1 MYKPLVSIIMPV
13 YNGEEYINT
22 AISSI
27 IAQSYENIELIVI
40 DGSSTDNTLKILEQY
55 DKHIA
60 YLVSEK
66 DNGMYSAINKGLSR
80 ANGDILCWLNS
91 DDFYFPLAIEN
102 VVKTFNTFEDVEWLT
117 GRKVVI
123 NQNDQIIKIGCFK
136 SFNSAFIKKG
146 YYRGGAFGFITQE
159 TTFWKKSLMDKSGYL
174 REDLKVASDFELW
187 TRFAEH
193 AKLYSLNTILAAFR
207 SHEGQLSSDIQR
219 YNDECD
225 SIKPIKYKKVIK
237 IVGQIVYLISMI
249 SSKNKIIISKDG
261 KMKKNNAW
269 FLFE

>member
-13 YNGEEYINT
+13 YNGEAYINT

-27 IAQSYENIELIVI
+27 ITQSYKNIELIVI

-55 DKHIA
+55 NEHIS

-66 DNGMYSAINKGLSR
+66 DSGMYSAINKGLSK

-91 DDFYFPLAIEN
+91 DDYYFPLAIEN
-102 VVKTFNTFEDVEWLT
+102 VVETFNAFDDIEWLT

-123 NQNDQIIKIGCFK
+123 NHNDQIIKIGCFK

-146 YYRGGAFGFITQE
+146 FYRGDAFGFITQE
-159 TTFWKKSLMDKSGYL
+159 TTFWKRSLLDKAGYL
-174 REDLKVASDFELW
+174 REDLRVASDFELW

-193 AKLYSLNTILAAFR
+193 TKLYSLNTILAAFR

-225 SIKPIKYKKVIK
+225 SIKSIKYKRIFRF
-237 IVGQIVYLISMI
+237 VGTIVYFISMI
-249 SSKNKIIISKDG
+249 SPKNKIIISKEG

-269 FLFE
+269 FSFE